1 MVIFFVVTGLL
12 VVLALLF
19 VIPVLW
25 KENKLEADSFDEQN
39 ILIARERLKELKQD
53 FDNGVITQP
62 VYDQA
67 KQELE
72 DNLALDLSIGE
83 VKSESMVSASSGKA
97 LALVLL
103 LVIPGS
109 AALIYSQLGEF
120 NAVTGSVKT
129 TDSNMPQPP
138 NMSMEEAITGLRA
151 RLENE
156 PDNAEGWFMLGR
168 TYAAIQKYDEAVF
181 AYQKTLDLVGDNAG
195 VLLRYADVVIMSEGE
210 RISDKSSKAI
220 LKAIELEPD
229 NLQALWMAG
238 MVFNAQGDYK
248 KALSYWY
255 KLEPMLNNDIDS
267 QIQLREQISNAEQNI
282 SADSIASI
290 KKNLTVTTAATL
302 KAEITVDVSLEDAL
316 KDKVAETDTLFIFA
330 KAMQGPP
337 MPLAAVKHS
346 VSVLPVTVTL
356 NDAMAMMPAMK
367 LSNFDQVK
375 ISAVIS
381 KSGQPGMNPGD
392 LYGEQM
398 AVKVIADQKVSLV
411 INKVKN

>member
-120 NAVTGSVKT
+120 NAV
-129 TDSNMPQPP
+129 
-138 NMSMEEAITGLRA
+138 
-151 RLENE
+151 
-156 PDNAEGWFMLGR
+156 
-168 TYAAIQKYDEAVF
+168 
-181 AYQKTLDLVGDNAG
+181 
-195 VLLRYADVVIMSEGE
+195 
-210 RISDKSSKAI
+210 
-220 LKAIELEPD
+220 
-229 NLQALWMAG
+229 
-238 MVFNAQGDYK
+238 
-248 KALSYWY
+248 
-255 KLEPMLNNDIDS
+255 
-267 QIQLREQISNAEQNI
+267 
-282 SADSIASI
+282 
-290 KKNLTVTTAATL
+290 
-302 KAEITVDVSLEDAL
+302 
-316 KDKVAETDTLFIFA
+316 
-330 KAMQGPP
+330 
-337 MPLAAVKHS
+337 
-346 VSVLPVTVTL
+346 
-356 NDAMAMMPAMK
+356 
-367 LSNFDQVK
+367 
-375 ISAVIS
+375 
-381 KSGQPGMNPGD
+381 
-392 LYGEQM
+392 
-398 AVKVIADQKVSLV
+398 
-411 INKVKN
+411 